1 MFDLVQHALFSSCAA
16 HAATATFMFLPSWK
30 GMSTNAYMKI
40 VDENQEQCTILGT
53 IPKASVIYA
62 QSQVWVGVPTE
73 LPPPQWDLNI
83 IAVWNE
89 EAKVQLF

>member
-1 MFDLVQHALFSSCAA
+1 MLTLQDC
-16 HAATATFMFLPSWK
+16 
-30 GMSTNAYMKI
+30 
-40 VDENQEQCTILGT
+40 DENQKRCTISGT

-62 QSQVWVGVPTE
+62 RSQVWVGAPTE

-89 EAKVQLF
+89 EAKVRLLDNSTGTQD